1 VDDETRSISSW
12 LREIAAGW
20 PALVVC
26 LGLCLFLAV
35 AATASQPTLYS
46 AKGSVVVSP
55 QRFLEAEGTDALP
68 ALTENVVRLSS
79 TPAVLIPA
87 ARDYIAA
94 AGPGEERQDRRD
106 ETTLKWMRDHLRVRE
121 VGQSSVI
128 EIVGSASTQDEA
140 GDLTRATVNSL
151 TRFVTA
157 ARRDSQTDTTNDQA
171 PPGGLIV
178 LSAGEPEGQ
187 ASPTPT
193 RNLAVG
199 LMAGLLLGVVAAIG
213 LGRQRMRG
221 HPESVAT
228 RIGVPLIATLS
239 RRRSANRRAVSAA
252 QRVVEVMRGTLGG
265 PVVVLVTGTASSRQS
280 VAFAQALAR
289 SLEESGHRS
298 VLVDGDLNDHVMT
311 TRMGLIDHPGVSS
324 LVTVGSDASSLEVP
338 LFQDGE
344 GSVAVVPAGID
355 AERAAGS
362 LDPRRLNSVLEQLE
376 EEFEYVVLTSPPLH
390 RTPEVLELLSA
401 SDYCLVVTD
410 EHLSTKGIESVKL
423 LKQGTKRPATMG
435 LVASRGRGGWL
446 RRLSRRD

>member
-1 VDDETRSISSW
+1 MDDETRSISSW

-20 PALVVC
+20 PALVAC
-26 LGLCLFLAV
+26 LVLCLLLALV
-35 AATASQPTLYS
+35 ATASQPQLYR

-94 AGPGEERQDRRD
+94 GQGPERQKRRE

-128 EIVGSASTQDEA
+128 EIAGSASTQDEA
-140 GDLTRATVNSL
+140 GDLTRASVNSL

-157 ARRDSQTDTTNDQA
+157 ARRDSDTTTTNNTA

-187 ASPTPT
+187 ASPTPA

-199 LMAGLLLGVVAAIG
+199 LNAGILLGIVAAIAF
-213 LGRQRMRG
+213 GRQRLSG
-221 HPESVAT
+221 SPESVAS
-228 RIGVPLIATLS
+228 RLGIPLVGTLS
-239 RRRSANRRAVSAA
+239 RRRTANRRAVASA
-252 QRVVEVMRGTLGG
+252 QRVVEVMRSSLGG
-265 PVVVLVTGTASSRQS
+265 PVVVLVTGTVSSRQS
-280 VAFAQALAR
+280 VVFAQGLAR
-289 SLEESGHRS
+289 SLEESGRRA
-298 VLVDGDLNDHVMT
+298 VLVDGDLGEHVMT
-311 TRMGLIDHPGVSS
+311 SRMGLIDHPGVSS
-324 LVTVGSDASSLEVP
+324 LVTVGAETGGLEVP
-338 LFQDGE
+338 LYQDGE
-344 GSVAVVPAGID
+344 GAVAVVPAGVD
-355 AERAAGS
+355 AEQAAGA

-376 EEFEYVVLTSPPLH
+376 EDFEFVVLTSPPLQ

-401 SDYCLVVTD
+401 SDYCLVVTE
-410 EHLSTKGIESVKL
+410 EHLSAKGIEAVRL
-423 LKQGTKRPATMG
+423 LKSGSKRPATMG

-446 RRLSRRD
+446 RRLLPTS

>member
-20 PALVVC
+20 PALVAC
-26 LGLCLFLAV
+26 LALCLFLALV
-35 AATASQPTLYS
+35 ATAGQPELFG

-94 AGPGEERQDRRD
+94 GQGPERQKRRD

-128 EIVGSASTQDEA
+128 EIIGSASTQDEA
-140 GDLTRATVNSL
+140 GDLSRATVNSL

-157 ARRDSQTDTTNDQA
+157 ARRDSETTANGQA

-178 LSAGEPEGQ
+178 LAAGEPEGQ
-187 ASPTPT
+187 ASPTPA

-199 LMAGLLLGVVAAIG
+199 LNAGLLLGILAAIA
-213 LGRQRMRG
+213 LGRQRLRG
-221 HPESVAT
+221 SPENVAT
-228 RIGVPLIATLS
+228 ELGIPLVGTLS
-239 RRRSANRRAVSAA
+239 RRRSANRRAVAGA
-252 QRVVEVMRGTLGG
+252 QRVVEVTRGSLGG
-265 PVVVLVTGTASSRQS
+265 PVVVLVTGTVSSRQS
-280 VAFAQALAR
+280 VAFAQALAG
-289 SLEESGHRS
+289 SLEESGHRA
-298 VLVDGDLNDHVMT
+298 VLVDGDLRDHVMT
-311 TRMGLIDHPGVSS
+311 SRMGLIDHPGVSS
-324 LVTVGSDASSLEVP
+324 LVTVGSEERRLDVP
-338 LFQDGE
+338 LYQDGE
-344 GSVAVVPAGID
+344 GTVAVVPAGVD
-355 AERAAGS
+355 AERRAGT
-362 LDPRRLNSVLEQLE
+362 LDTRRLNSVLEQLE
-376 EEFEYVVLTSPPLH
+376 EDFEYVVLTSPPLFKL
-390 RTPEVLELLSA
+390 PEVLELLSA

-410 EHLSTKGIESVKL
+410 ERLSAKGIDAVQL
-423 LKQGTKRPATMG
+423 LKQGAKPASMG

-446 RRLSRRD
+446 RRLSRRS